1 LDEIEYVNISDLNQF
16 LYCPRRLYYLM
27 FYQTQEINVHLADGR
42 GLHAYQGRRGGW
54 YREVYVKSDRLH
66 LHGRVDLVEQ
76 DNGVTVPVERKR
88 GTSYYENDLVQLAAY
103 AMLLEEHLGERITTG
118 YLYLYGTNTR
128 HPVEITDSLRLKV
141 VETVDAIRSMHVS
154 SIPGFCDN
162 PRKCAKCSVF
172 VYCMP
177 YEARILE
184 EA

>member
-1 LDEIEYVNISDLNQF
+1 MPDDLVNVSDLNQY

-54 YREVYVKSDRLH
+54 YREVYVKSDRLC
-66 LHGRVDLVEQ
+66 LQGKVDLIEEIA
-76 DNGVTVPVERKR
+76 GVIVPVERKR
-88 GTSYYENDLVQLAAY
+88 GNAFYENDLIQVAAY
-103 AMLLEEHLGERITTG
+103 AMLLEEHLNERISLG
-118 YLYLYGTNTR
+118 YIYLFGTKSR
-128 HPVEITDSLRLKV
+128 HPISITSSLREKV
-141 VETVDAIRSMHVS
+141 LNTVRAIRDMHVN

-162 PRKCAKCSVF
+162 PRKCAKCSVV

-177 YEARILE
+177 YEARILG

>member
-1 LDEIEYVNISDLNQF
+1 MPADLVNVSDLNQYR
-16 LYCPRRLYYLM
+16 YCPRRLYYLM

-42 GLHAYQGRRGGW
+42 GLHSYQGRRGGW

-66 LHGRVDLVEQ
+66 LQGRVDLVEEG
-76 DNGVTVPVERKR
+76 DGVITPVERKR
-88 GTSYYENDLVQLAAY
+88 GNTFYDNDLIQLAAY
-103 AMLLEEHLGERITTG
+103 AMLLEEHLGERVTVG
-118 YLYLYGTNTR
+118 YLYLYGTNSR
-128 HPVEITDSLRLKV
+128 HQIAITESLREKV
-141 VETVDAIRSMHVS
+141 LDTVGAIQAMHVN

-162 PRKCAKCSVF
+162 PRKCAKCSVV